1 MSEKSQGEGERVLG
15 EAEVAEILERAIRLD
30 GARDTRVTVEQ
41 LREAALEVG
50 VSPAAFAEALAE
62 FGRERAPT
70 ETGAAIGPP
79 VSRFRS
85 AVRTGLGVAFGATVG
100 ATAGIMDGPYLSEET
115 WALSAILLAGA
126 SLRLVLSHKKEK
138 ALLPFVLDV
147 IWLWSSFVVAVAL
160 VTNALGEESI
170 IATLAGIIISS
181 VVGGWIIRMT
191 ENTERSEPPPTLR
204 LELTAP
210 REDRTDRPHLPDG

>member
-50 VSPAAFAEALAE
+50 VSPAAFTEALAE
-62 FGRERAPT
+62 FGREHAPT
-70 ETGAAIGPP
+70 EAGAPVDSS

-85 AVRTGLGVAFGATVG
+85 ALRTGLGVAFGATLG

-138 ALLPFVLDV
+138 ALLPYLVDV
-147 IWLWSSFVVAVAL
+147 IWLWSSFAVAVAL

-170 IATLAGIIISS
+170 IATLAGIILSS
-181 VVGGWIIRMT
+181 VVGGWILRMT
-191 ENTERSEPPPTLR
+191 GKTERSEPPPTLR
-204 LELTAP
+204 LELTPP
-210 REDRTDRPHLPDG
+210 REKRTDREAP

>member
-50 VSPAAFAEALAE
+50 VSPAAFSEALAE
-62 FGRERAPT
+62 FGREHAPT
-70 ETGAAIGPP
+70 ETGAPVDSP

-85 AVRTGLGVAFGATVG
+85 AVRTGLGVAFGATLG
-100 ATAGIMDGPYLSEET
+100 ATAGIMDGPYLHEET
-115 WALSAILLAGA
+115 WALCAILLAGA

-138 ALLPFVLDV
+138 ALLPFLVDV
-147 IWLWSSFVVAVAL
+147 IWLWSSFLAAVAL

-181 VVGGWIIRMT
+181 VVGGWIIRTT
-191 ENTERSEPPPTLR
+191 EKTERNAPPPTLR

-210 REDRTDRPHLPDG
+210 KENRTDREAP

>member
-50 VSPAAFAEALAE
+50 VSPAAFSEALAE
-62 FGRERAPT
+62 FGREHAPT
-70 ETGAAIGPP
+70 ETGGPVDSP

-85 AVRTGLGVAFGATVG
+85 ALRTGLGVAFGATLG
-100 ATAGIMDGPYLSEET
+100 ATAGIIDGPFLHEET

-138 ALLPFVLDV
+138 ALLPFVVDV
-147 IWLWSSFVVAVAL
+147 IWLWSSFLVAVAL
-160 VTNALGEESI
+160 VTNALGQESI
-170 IATLAGIIISS
+170 TATLAGIIISS
-181 VVGGWIIRMT
+181 VVGGWIIRTT
-191 ENTERSEPPPTLR
+191 EKTERNESPPTLR

-210 REDRTDRPHLPDG
+210 RENRTDREAP

>member
-1 MSEKSQGEGERVLG
+1 MSEKKQMEGERVLG
-15 EAEVAEILERAIRLD
+15 EAEVAEILERAIKLD

-50 VSPAAFAEALAE
+50 VSPAAFSEALAE
-62 FGRERAPT
+62 FGREHAPREVAPT
-70 ETGAAIGPP
+70 VDPP
-79 VSRFRS
+79 PSRFRS
-85 AVRTGLGVAFGATVG
+85 AIRTGLAVGFGATLG

-115 WALSAILLAGA
+115 GALAAILLAGA

-138 ALLPFVLDV
+138 ALLPFVVDV

-160 VTNALGEESI
+160 VTNALGAESI
-170 IATLAGIIISS
+170 IAALAGIIVSS
-181 VVGGWIIRMT
+181 VVGGWIIKMT
-191 ENTERSEPPPTLR
+191 GKDEPTETPPTLR

-210 REDRTDRPHLPDG
+210 RKKPDD